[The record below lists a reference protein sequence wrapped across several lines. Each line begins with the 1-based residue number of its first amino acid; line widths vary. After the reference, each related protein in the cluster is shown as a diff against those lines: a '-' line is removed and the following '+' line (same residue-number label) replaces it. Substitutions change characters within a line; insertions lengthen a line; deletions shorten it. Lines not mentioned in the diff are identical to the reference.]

1 MTQWRFFTN
10 RKIRFINE
18 NWNSGN
24 VKNTTN
30 RGQSR
35 ILRHLQ
41 GLSFQKKINY
51 NTWCNWY
58 LVIPRHSTINQW
70 SNWFLVFCISQTY
83 DDGGHF
89 LVTSCPQTIFHSAG
103 KSWKKYM
110 NQFFIL
116 QVGFLKQQDIFFPV
130 VTINYFYIIVAAVE
144 YWVIIIKVEKMYI
157 NTFCVMFCLFFQE
170 DKWFLHK
177 SLLSFKSNICNINKC
192 CFLAKNSSLF

>member
-1 MTQWRFFTN
+1 
-10 RKIRFINE
+10 
-18 NWNSGN
+18 
-24 VKNTTN
+24 
-30 RGQSR
+30 
-35 ILRHLQ
+35 
-41 GLSFQKKINY
+41 
-51 NTWCNWY
+51 
-58 LVIPRHSTINQW
+58 
-70 SNWFLVFCISQTY
+70 
-83 DDGGHF
+83 
-89 LVTSCPQTIFHSAG
+89 
-103 KSWKKYM
+103 M

-192 CFLAKNSSLF
+192 CFFVQKVFFVFKIPVKNLILKRPQNSRLASIYRIFYETQVSIFTNNSNFCITKIIFIEPIILYKISSSSL